1 MRRIAF
7 LTLAAISLAACS
19 RETTG
24 PTNAADLAVEAGAFG
39 TAFTAAGGYE
49 AGIYES
55 RLSNGLPDELK
66 LSSEQKEKIR
76 ALVKAFEEATR
87 ADRDA
92 LRAILNEA
100 REVGKTGSREDVKKV
115 LAKGEPIRARLAAA
129 EAKLKAD
136 IDAVLTPEQRAWIA
150 AHAPKRCD
158 PAKFPPLTETQKEQ
172 IRALESAFELSHKA
186 DLDAVK
192 AAYDQIKDAVQ
203 AGKSREE
210 IARIL
215 ESIKPALA
223 RLATGRM
230 KLHDDIAAIL
240 TPEQKASGCLPL
252 GRGTPR
258 P

>member
-1 MRRIAF
+1 MRRIALF
-7 LTLAAISLAACS
+7 TLAAISLAACS

-24 PTNAADLAVEAGAFG
+24 PTDFSDLAIEAGAFG

-66 LSSEQKEKIR
+66 LSSEQKEKIK

-87 ADRDA
+87 ADRQA

-100 REVGKTGSREDVKKV
+100 REAGKGSREEVKKI
-115 LAKGEPIRARLAAA
+115 LAKGEPFRARLAAA

-172 IRALESAFELSHKA
+172 IRALESAFELAHKA

-192 AAYDQIKDAVQ
+192 AAFDQVKDALKT
-203 AGKSREE
+203 GKSRAE
-210 IARIL
+210 IAKIF
-215 ESIKPALA
+215 ESVKPALE
-223 RLATGRM
+223 RLASERM
-230 KLHDDIAAIL
+230 KLRDGIAAIL

-252 GRGTPR
+252 G
-258 P
+258 